1 MKIIAVLSLAMA
13 IVLPAGSECNGF
25 ELWTPSQ
32 LKALE
37 RQLSVRLDAQKFAAQ
52 GLGTF
57 GNHSFMIAHREGNG
71 QAELHQTQN
80 DVFLVQSGQ
89 ATLVVGGT
97 LVEPKTVAAHEI
109 RGSSISGGERKALG
123 PAMWFTSRR
132 AYPINCWWMPERNSR
147 ISSLR
152 LMRNSAGPPL

>member
-1 MKIIAVLSLAMA
+1 MKMIAIAILSLAAA
-13 IVLPAGSECNGF
+13 IALTAGSERKGF
-25 ELWTPSQ
+25 EVWTSSQ

-37 RQLSVRLDAQKFAAQ
+37 THLSARLDAQKFAGQ

-57 GNHSFMIAHREGNG
+57 GNHSFMLAHREGNG

-89 ATLVVGGT
+89 ATLVAGGRV
-97 LVEPKTVAAHEI
+97 VEPKTVAPHEI

-123 PAMWFTSRR
+123 PGDVVHIPAGIPHQLLMNAGRHFTYFVVKID
-132 AYPINCWWMPERNSR
+132 AK
-147 ISSLR
+147 
-152 LMRNSAGPPL
+152 